1 MVPTGPKRCIHGRA
15 PLGFCR
21 EILMHCRLFV
31 KHIRLL
37 DVFMYFSGCWLTYPP
52 EKYESQLELLFPIYG
67 KIKNGSKPP
76 SSFVLYVV
84 LKTEKKKTFVGLL
97 FPCKIWLLVLCN
109 ELNNSKY
116 ICLKKVSGQNVIM
129 RLKKK
134 QPHL

>member
-1 MVPTGPKRCIHGRA
+1 
-15 PLGFCR
+15 
-21 EILMHCRLFV
+21 
-31 KHIRLL
+31 
-37 DVFMYFSGCWLTYPP
+37 MYFSGCWLTYPP

-84 LKTEKKKTFVGLL
+84 LKTEKNKTFVGLL